1 MDAILFMYVIL
12 MTSLDISIIFQLRI
26 ENIIPV
32 EIIQMNGNGI
42 IEFYRN

>member
-32 EIIQMNGNGI
+32 EIIQMNDNGI

>member
-12 MTSLDISIIFQLRI
+12 MTSLDISIFFQLRI

-32 EIIQMNGNGI
+32 EIIQMNDNGI